1 MRKIKLD
8 SVTKHT
14 PKIFR
19 VLNLDNLDV
28 EWLPNQSIL
37 VPVTNVQEV
46 EIFDRYI
53 QAGLDNLYPIYSSD
67 LLDRVGVNNLFIP
80 EQQALK
86 SNDVVT
92 IDPFKKNLSVLLRA
106 SDTHHTLFLTNRCNN
121 YCIMCSQPPT
131 KHDDSW
137 LVQQALEI
145 IDHISYE
152 PMNIGLTGGEP
163 LLLDE
168 KLRLI
173 IDTIHNKFPST
184 KIDVLTNGRLF
195 STPQIAESV
204 LSNLETKVNWL
215 VPLYGHADLLHDFV
229 VQQHSAFEETLE
241 GLYVLQYYEQPIQL
255 RIVLVKPV
263 LENLIDLCTYIR
275 TNLPFVNEVALI
287 GCEPIGFALAN
298 KELSQVDIKDWWDQ
312 LNAAVDLLLSTKTRL
327 VLMNIP
333 LCCLPQSLWPYA
345 AKSISDWKNTYDD
358 VCNSCEIK
366 TDCCGLFNWYKSG
379 WMPSTLSP
387 IKLVEIMNTKN
398 A

>member
-14 PKIFR
+14 PQIFR
-19 VLNLDNLDV
+19 VLNLDKLDV

-37 VPVTNVQEV
+37 VPVTNIQEV

-53 QAGLDNLYPIYSSD
+53 QAGLDNLYSIYSSD
-67 LLDRVGVNNLFIP
+67 LLERVGANNLFIP
-80 EQQALK
+80 EQQALE
-86 SNDVVT
+86 SNDVVA
-92 IDPFKKNLSVLLRA
+92 IDPYKKNLSVLLRA

-145 IDHISYE
+145 IDHLSYE

-163 LLLDE
+163 LLLDTQ
-168 KLRLI
+168 LRLI
-173 IDTIHNKFPST
+173 IDTIHNKFPTT
-184 KIDVLTNGRLF
+184 KIDVLTNGRLL
-195 STPQIAESV
+195 SNPKIAKSV
-204 LSNLETKVNWL
+204 LSNLETKVNWFI
-215 VPLYGHADLLHDFV
+215 PLYGHADLLHDFV

-241 GLYVLQYYEQPIQL
+241 GLYVLQHYEQPIQL

-298 KELSQVDIKDWWDQ
+298 KELSQVDIKEWWDQ
-312 LNAAVDLLLSTKTRL
+312 LNAAVNLLLSTKTRL
-327 VLMNIP
+327 ILMNIP
-333 LCCLPQSLWPYA
+333 LCCLPQSLWQYA

-366 TDCCGLFNWYKSG
+366 ADCCGLFSWYKSG

-387 IKLVEIMNTKN
+387 IKLVDIMNT
-398 A
+398 

>member
-14 PKIFR
+14 PLIFR

-37 VPVTNVQEV
+37 VPVTNIQEA
-46 EIFDRYI
+46 EIFERYI

-67 LLDRVGVNNLFIP
+67 LLDRVGANNLFIP

-92 IDPFKKNLSVLLRA
+92 IDPCKKNLTVLLRA

-145 IDHISYE
+145 IDHLSYE

-163 LLLDE
+163 LLLDTH
-168 KLRLI
+168 LRLI
-173 IDTIHNKFPST
+173 IDTIHNKFPTT

-195 STPQIAESV
+195 SNSQIAKSV
-204 LSNLETKVNWL
+204 LSNLKTKVNWL
-215 VPLYGHADLLHDFV
+215 IPLYGHADILHDFV

-241 GLYVLQYYEQPIQL
+241 GFYVLQHYEQPIQL

-263 LENLIDLCTYIR
+263 LENLIDICTYIR

-312 LNAAVDLLLSTKTRL
+312 LNEAVDLLLNTKTRL

-333 LCCLPQSLWPYA
+333 MCCLPQSLWPYT

-358 VCNSCEIK
+358 ICNDCEIK
-366 TDCCGLFNWYKSG
+366 ADCCGLFNWYKSG
-379 WMPSTLSP
+379 WMPSNLSP
-387 IKLVEIMNTKN
+387 IKLVDIMNT
-398 A
+398 

>member
-14 PKIFR
+14 PQIFR
-19 VLNLDNLDV
+19 VLSLDNLDI

-37 VPVTNVQEV
+37 VPVTSVQEV

-53 QAGLDNLYPIYSSD
+53 QAGLDNLYSIYSSD
-67 LLDRVGVNNLFIP
+67 LLDKVGANNLFIS
-80 EQQALK
+80 EQQVLK

-92 IDPFKKNLSVLLRA
+92 IDPYKKNLSVLLRA

-137 LVQQALEI
+137 LIQQALEI
-145 IDHISYE
+145 IDHLSYE

-168 KLRLI
+168 QLRLI

-184 KIDVLTNGRLF
+184 EIDVLTNGRLF
-195 STPQIAESV
+195 SNPKIAESV

-241 GLYVLQYYEQPIQL
+241 GLYILQHYEQPIQL

-263 LENLIDLCTYIR
+263 LENLIDLCAYIR
-275 TNLPFVNEVALI
+275 TNLPFVKEVALI

-312 LNAAVDLLLSTKTRL
+312 LNAAVDLLLSIKTRL
-327 VLMNIP
+327 ILMNIP
-333 LCCLPQSLWPYA
+333 LCCLPQSLWQYT

-366 TDCCGLFNWYKSG
+366 VDCCGLFSWYKSG
-379 WMPSTLSP
+379 WVPSTLSP
-387 IKLVEIMNTKN
+387 IKLVDIMST
-398 A
+398 

>member
-14 PKIFR
+14 PQIFR

-145 IDHISYE
+145 IDHLSYE

-168 KLRLI
+168 QLRLI

-204 LSNLETKVNWL
+204 LSNLKTKVNWL

-358 VCNSCEIK
+358 VCNRCEIK

>member
-1 MRKIKLD
+1 MRKIKLN
-8 SVTKHT
+8 SVTEHT
-14 PKIFR
+14 PQIFR
-19 VLNLDNLDV
+19 VLSLDNLNV

-37 VPVTNVQEV
+37 VPITNVQEI
-46 EIFDRYI
+46 EISDRYI
-53 QAGLDNLYPIYSSD
+53 QAGLDNLYSIYSSD
-67 LLDRVGVNNLFIP
+67 LLERVGANNLFIP
-80 EQQALK
+80 QQQVLK
-86 SNDVVT
+86 SNDVVN
-92 IDPFKKNLSVLLRA
+92 IDPYKKNLNVLLRA

-145 IDHISYE
+145 IDHLSYE

-163 LLLDE
+163 LLLDSQ
-168 KLRLI
+168 LRLI
-173 IDTIHNKFPST
+173 INTIHNKFPST
-184 KIDVLTNGRLF
+184 QIDVLTNGRLF
-195 STPQIAESV
+195 SDPKIAESV
-204 LSNLETKVNWL
+204 LSHLDTKVNWL

-241 GLYVLQYYEQPIQL
+241 GLYVLQHYEQPIQL

-298 KELSQVDIKDWWDQ
+298 KELSQVDINDWWDQ
-312 LNAAVDLLLSTKTRL
+312 LNAAVDLLLTTKTRII
-327 VLMNIP
+327 LMNIP
-333 LCCLPQSLWPYA
+333 LCCLPRSLWQYA
-345 AKSISDWKNTYDD
+345 AKSISDWKNTYDE

-366 TDCCGLFNWYKSG
+366 ADCSGLFSWYKSG
-379 WMPSTLSP
+379 WTPSTLSP
-387 IKLVEIMNTKN
+387 VKLIDIVDT
-398 A
+398 

>member
-14 PKIFR
+14 PQIFR
-19 VLNLDNLDV
+19 VLSLDNLDI

-37 VPVTNVQEV
+37 VPVTSVQEV

-53 QAGLDNLYPIYSSD
+53 QAGLDNLYSIYSSD
-67 LLDRVGVNNLFIP
+67 LLDKVGANNLFIS
-80 EQQALK
+80 EQQVLK

-92 IDPFKKNLSVLLRA
+92 IDPYKKNLSVLLRA

-137 LVQQALEI
+137 LIQQALEI
-145 IDHISYE
+145 IDHLSYE

-168 KLRLI
+168 QLRLI

-184 KIDVLTNGRLF
+184 EIDVLTNGRLF
-195 STPQIAESV
+195 SNPKIAESV

-241 GLYVLQYYEQPIQL
+241 GLYILQHYEQPIQL

-263 LENLIDLCTYIR
+263 LENLIDLCAYIR
-275 TNLPFVNEVALI
+275 TNLPFVKEVALI

-327 VLMNIP
+327 ILMNIP
-333 LCCLPQSLWPYA
+333 LCCLPQSLWQYA
-345 AKSISDWKNTYDD
+345 AKSISDWKNTYDK
-358 VCNSCEIK
+358 VCESCDLK
-366 TDCCGLFNWYKSG
+366 KKCCGLFTWYQNG
-379 WMPSTLSP
+379 WTPSILNP
-387 IKLVEIMNTKN
+387 IKLVDNPC
-398 A
+398 

>member
-8 SVTKHT
+8 SVEKHT
-14 PKIFR
+14 PQIFR
-19 VLNLDNLDV
+19 VLNIDNLDV
-28 EWLPNQSIL
+28 AWLPNQFIL
-37 VPVTNVQEV
+37 VPVINGEEV
-46 EIFDRYI
+46 EIFERYI
-53 QAGLDNLYPIYSSD
+53 QAGLDNLYPIYGSD
-67 LLDRVGVNNLFIP
+67 LLDTVGGNNLFLP
-80 EQQALK
+80 EQEVLK
-86 SNDVVT
+86 SNDVVS
-92 IDPFKKNLSVLLRA
+92 IDPYRKNLSVLLRA

-145 IDHISYE
+145 INHLSYA
-152 PMNIGLTGGEP
+152 PTNIGLTGGEP
-163 LLLDE
+163 LLLE
-168 KLRLI
+168 ENLRLI
-173 IDTIHNKFPST
+173 IDIIHDKFPLT

-195 STPQIAESV
+195 SQPKIAESV
-204 LSNLETKVNWL
+204 LSHLETKVNWL
-215 VPLYGHADLLHDFV
+215 IPLYGHADLLHDFV
-229 VQQHSAFEETLE
+229 VQQHLAFEETLE

-255 RIVLVKPV
+255 RVVLIKPV
-263 LENLIDLCTYIR
+263 LENLIDLCIYIR
-275 TNLPFVNEVALI
+275 TNLPFVNEVAFI

-312 LNAAVDLLLSTKTRL
+312 LNIAIDLLQSTKIRL
-327 VLMNIP
+327 ILMNIP
-333 LCCLPQSLWPYA
+333 LCCLPQSLWKYA

-366 TDCCGLFNWYKSG
+366 ADCCGLFSWYQSG

-387 IKLVEIMNTKN
+387 VKLVDIVSTKI

>member
-1 MRKIKLD
+1 MRKIKLE
-8 SVTKHT
+8 SVTEHT

-19 VLNLDNLDV
+19 VLSLNNLEA
-28 EWLPNQSIL
+28 EWLPNQSLLI
-37 VPVTNVQEV
+37 PITIVQEV

-67 LLDRVGVNNLFIP
+67 LIKKVGENNLFIP
-80 EQQALK
+80 EQQTLE
-86 SNDVVT
+86 SNDVVA
-92 IDPFKKNLSVLLRA
+92 IDPYKKSLSVLLRD

-137 LVQQALEI
+137 LVKQALEI
-145 IDHISYE
+145 IDHLSYE

-163 LLLDE
+163 LLLD
-168 KLRLI
+168 KQLRLI

-195 STPQIAESV
+195 STPKIAESV

-241 GLYVLQYYEQPIQL
+241 GLYILQHYVQPIQL

-263 LENLIDLCTYIR
+263 LENLIDLCAYIR
-275 TNLPFVNEVALI
+275 TNLPFVKEVALI

-327 VLMNIP
+327 ILMNIP
-333 LCCLPQSLWPYA
+333 LCCLPQSLW
-345 AKSISDWKNTYDD
+345 
-358 VCNSCEIK
+358 
-366 TDCCGLFNWYKSG
+366 
-379 WMPSTLSP
+379 
-387 IKLVEIMNTKN
+387 
-398 A
+398 